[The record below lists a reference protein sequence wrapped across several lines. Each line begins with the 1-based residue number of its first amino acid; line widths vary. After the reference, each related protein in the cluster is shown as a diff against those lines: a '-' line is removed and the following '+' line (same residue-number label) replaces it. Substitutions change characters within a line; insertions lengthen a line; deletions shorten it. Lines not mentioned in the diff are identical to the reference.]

1 MALPEPQ
8 SASKERKETSV
19 SEKEKIP
26 IVERKE
32 GEVPPEVRDYL
43 TKVETAA
50 EISLPQPVT
59 DDRGQVIVD
68 DAAPK
73 KVVIKLPLTEEKMRR
88 GVRHKVADSFRW
100 LAEWCLRAV
109 KIAHRKF
116 VYQGA

>member
-1 MALPEPQ
+1 MILPEPQ
-8 SASKERKETSV
+8 SASKERKETF

-32 GEVPPEVRDYL
+32 GEIPPEVRDYL
-43 TKVETAA
+43 TKVETAT
-50 EISLPQPVT
+50 EISLPQPIT
-59 DDRGQVIVD
+59 DEQGEVIVD

-73 KVVIKLPLTEEKMRR
+73 KVVIKLPLTKEKMRR
-88 GVRHKVADSFRW
+88 GAHHKVADSLRW
-100 LAEWCLRAV
+100 LTEWCLRLV